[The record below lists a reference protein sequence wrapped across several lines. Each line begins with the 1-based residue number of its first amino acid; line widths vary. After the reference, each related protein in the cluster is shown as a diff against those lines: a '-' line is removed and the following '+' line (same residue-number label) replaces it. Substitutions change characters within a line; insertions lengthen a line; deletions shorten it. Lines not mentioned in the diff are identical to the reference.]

1 MSTSNQLAVAP
12 HNPMALLVGQDMS
25 QIDTV
30 KLKEMMEMQ
39 ERWEDRNAEKQYN
52 TAIAG
57 FQAEM
62 PPVFKWRQESRG
74 KYNYASYDDIMAL
87 ARPILRKHGLAL
99 SFSQT
104 ETDSTITVVCTISH
118 VGGHSRDATYTSPKD
133 GPIKNSDGRNVTS
146 EAQAQASANTYARRN
161 CLCNALDIVVTDDD
175 DNGQASADPA
185 IDEEQETEILNL
197 LDQCPPEAKPGFLSY
212 LGAASVKDIRAS
224 QFGKARAALN
234 KKIKDLAK

>member
-1 MSTSNQLAVAP
+1 MNTELAPVTP
-12 HNPMALLVGQDMS
+12 QNPMALLVGQDMS

-39 ERWEDRNAEKQYN
+39 ERWEDRNAERQYN

-62 PPVFKWRQESRG
+62 PPVFKWRKESQG
-74 KYNYASYDDIMAL
+74 KYNYASYDDIMAM

-133 GPIKNSDGRNVTS
+133 GPIKNQQGRNVTS

-175 DNGQASADPA
+175 DNGQASADPV
-185 IDEEQETEILNL
+185 ITE
-197 LDQCPPEAKPGFLSY
+197 DQANEIYQLMDPLPPERRKGVLEWIKAESVDQIMAKDFEKV
-212 LGAASVKDIRAS
+212 VKNLKRATS
-224 QFGKARAALN
+224 
-234 KKIKDLAK
+234 